1 MAVNLAGLNKQIN
14 KKVGDLDLSDKVKEF
29 VINSVRDMVLE
40 SLKSKWLQ
48 DWIAERVSA
57 CAQAVGVQLTLTDIT
72 NKATTRAD
80 FDTAITAR
88 VNQLAGTTFT
98 TLEGLNREAVKVEA
112 GRLIGQKLGLGP
124 LYPVENFRAAVSEN
138 LVQSFAGQ
146 SQNAMFSPATLDAIE
161 QKVIKELQ
169 PLTDVARAMG
179 NPMSFAGAP
188 SNAVEAAKRADNR
201 RRQAKYRRKNVMRW
215 VPLGGVAP

>member
-1 MAVNLAGLNKQIN
+1 MAVNLAGLNKHVN
-14 KKVGDLDLSDKVKEF
+14 KKIEDLNLSDQVKEF

-80 FDTAITAR
+80 FDVAITAR
-88 VNQLAGTTFT
+88 VNQLAGSNFAS
-98 TLEGLNREAVKVEA
+98 LEGLNREAVKVEA
-112 GRLIGQKLGLGP
+112 GRVIGAKLGLGP
-124 LYPVENFRAAVSEN
+124 LYPVENFRDAVSEN

-146 SQNAMFSPATLDAIE
+146 SPAALFSPATLQAIE
-161 QKVIKELQ
+161 DKVVKQMQ
-169 PLTDVARAMG
+169 PLTAISQALG
-179 NPMSFAGAP
+179 NPMSFVGGPA
-188 SNAVEAAKRADNR
+188 NAAEAAKRADNR
-201 RRQAKYRRKNVMRW
+201 RRQAKYRRKNRMQW
-215 VPLGGVAP
+215 VPLGGAAQ